1 MFRELSW
8 EASVPVDRL
17 EFIRAMSIRRLATW
31 ALALT
36 GAAALGVSAAVA
48 WHLGG
53 GDVARAALAWGIGA
67 AVLAVVLVLV
77 WSLLDSQL
85 RAREFDKKALPA
97 RPELYDF
104 DQLNPPMHL
113 EELGGKCLKDLTFV
127 VFDTETTGLKPSEG
141 DEIISI
147 AGVRIA
153 GGRIDR
159 EAAFERLVH
168 PGMPI
173 PKASIRFH
181 GITDDMCAGAPPV
194 ADVLPAFKDFVGD
207 SVLVAHNAAFDMR
220 FLKLKEA
227 ATGIVFDNLVLD
239 SLLLSVFLD
248 AENRNH
254 SLDAI
259 AARMEIE
266 IEGRHTALGDS
277 IVTAKVFLRMLDML
291 EARGIK
297 TLRQAVDASI
307 KMEHVREM
315 QKQF

>member
-1 MFRELSW
+1 M
-8 EASVPVDRL
+8 DRI
-17 EFIRAMSIRRLATW
+17 EFFRAMSIRRLATW
-31 ALALT
+31 ALGLT

-53 GDVARAALAWGIGA
+53 GDPARAALAWSIGA
-67 AVLAVVLVLV
+67 AVLAVVVVLV

-85 RAREFDKKALPA
+85 RAREFDKNALPS

-113 EELGGKCLKDLTFV
+113 QELGGKCLKDLTFV
-127 VFDTETTGLKPSEG
+127 VFDTETTGLKPSAG

-259 AARMEIE
+259 AARMQVE

-291 EARGIK
+291 EARGIT

-315 QKQF
+315 QKKF